1 MFIATAFGISTK
13 YAESVLAIKY
23 RESNEVGEMSG
34 GPMYALKNGVGGTLG
49 KVLGAAFAFFT
60 VCSSFGGGNMIQ
72 SNSIASAFEAGFGLS
87 TSITGIILVV
97 FSLAFLMRGVRSIGK
112 VSSVIVPAMAFFYLL
127 FTLIIIFKKLENIP
141 AGVALMIQMAFST
154 EAVTGGNVA
163 NECFDYQAKVR

>member
-1 MFIATAFGISTK
+1 MTTALSATIGTGNIVGVASAMVLGEPGAIIWMFIVATFGISTK

-23 RESNEVGEMSG
+23 RESNEVVEGR
-34 GPMYALKNGVGGTLG
+34 
-49 KVLGAAFAFFT
+49 
-60 VCSSFGGGNMIQ
+60 NMIQ

>member
-1 MFIATAFGISTK
+1 MFIVATFGISTK

-23 RESNEVGEMSG
+23 RESNEVVEGR
-34 GPMYALKNGVGGTLG
+34 
-49 KVLGAAFAFFT
+49 
-60 VCSSFGGGNMIQ
+60 NMIQ

-127 FTLIIIFKKLENIP
+127 FTLIIIFKNLENIP

-163 NECFDYQAKVR
+163 NECFDYQAKVIDKE

>member
-1 MFIATAFGISTK
+1 MTTALSATIGTGNIVGVASAMVLGEPGAIIWMFIVATFGISTK

-23 RESNEVGEMSG
+23 RESNEVVEGR
-34 GPMYALKNGVGGTLG
+34 
-49 KVLGAAFAFFT
+49 
-60 VCSSFGGGNMIQ
+60 NMIQ

-112 VSSVIVPAMAFFYLL
+112 VSSVIVPAMAFFYLP
-127 FTLIIIFKKLENIP
+127 FTLIIIFKNLENIP